1 MKPLSTDTRFS
12 PALDFA
18 LNLEEQQRSVFAYR
32 YSVFQT
38 EYSRKL
44 LFRSGRQMH
53 EVVQALIDRTRGRL
67 YLDRVKAISGDQK
80 RPHCERRK
88 QKPNRG
94 GVVIE
99 TPRV

>member
-1 MKPLSTDTRFS
+1 
-12 PALDFA
+12 LDFA
-18 LNLEEQQRSVFAYR
+18 LNLEQRSVFAYR

-53 EVVQALIDRTRGRL
+53 EVVQALIDRIRGRL
-67 YLDRVKAISGDQK
+67 DLDRVKTIPGDQK

-88 QKPNRG
+88 
-94 GVVIE
+94 
-99 TPRV
+99 